1 MAKEREGGETV
12 VMVEMV
18 GGFKQ
23 TQVPPTLFQGS
34 IQMLA
39 ARKRP

>member
-1 MAKEREGGETV
+1 MAKEKEKSEDV

-23 TQVPPTLFQGS
+23 TRVPPRLFQGS

-39 ARKRP
+39 APEWP

>member
-1 MAKEREGGETV
+1 MAKERGGENV

-18 GGFKQ
+18 GGLKQ
-23 TQVPPTLFQGS
+23 TRVPPRLFQGP

-39 ARKRP
+39 ARKWA